1 MPSNG
6 EKMYASVTFDTT
18 IDDRPIG
25 VEVMWPDI
33 VLQADRPDM
42 EMVS

>member
-1 MPSNG
+1 
-6 EKMYASVTFDTT
+6 
-18 IDDRPIG
+18 

-42 EMVS
+42 EMVSWVLS